1 MDPVIE
7 NYVQED
13 NCLKFTLQQADVSIA
28 NGLRRI
34 IISEIPC
41 LVFRTSPHSNNQLSI
56 HVNTSRMNNEII
68 KQRISCIPIHIDD
81 LETFDVDDY
90 IVEADLKNDEESV
103 KYLTTGDFKVKYNDK
118 ELTRDAVVKMFPP
131 DPITGDFIDIVRLR
145 PGIKNAKDGEH
156 VKLSMKMSIATAKQD
171 SSFNV
176 ASTCS
181 YRGTPDETKIQET
194 WTKKSEELKTNNI
207 DGEEIEK
214 METDWRLLDAKRI
227 VIPNSFDFVIESVGQ
242 FTEKDIVSKAARVM
256 IGKIDKLNVD
266 VSEKKDDIIRVSES
280 TIPNSYDLT
289 LLGEDYTLGK
299 VIEFVLFTK
308 HFKKTLNYCGFRK
321 PHPHIEQSVIRIGF
335 IAKTDLEGVITLL
348 KNTCDDA
355 RTIYTNLL
363 EQIRQL

>member
-7 NYVQED
+7 NINQED
-13 NCLKFTLQQADVSIA
+13 NTLKFTLQQADVSIA

-41 LVFRTSPHSNNQLSI
+41 VVFRTSPHANNQVSI
-56 HVNTSRMNNEII
+56 DVNTSRMNNEII

-81 LETFDVDDY
+81 LGTFDVDDY
-90 IVEADLKNDEESV
+90 IVEADLKNDKESV
-103 KYLTTGDFKVKYNDK
+103 EYLTTGDFKVKFNDK
-118 ELTRDAVVKMFPP
+118 ELSKDAVEKMFPP

-156 VKLSMKMSIATAKQD
+156 VKLSMKMSIATAKED

-181 YRGTPDETKIQET
+181 YRATPDETKIQET
-194 WTKKSEELKTNNI
+194 WTKKSEELKSN
-207 DGEEIEK
+207 DLDDEQIEK
-214 METDWRLLDAKRI
+214 MEKDWRLLDAKRI
-227 VIPNSFDFVIESVGQ
+227 IIPNSFDFVIESVGQ
-242 FTEKDIVSKAARVM
+242 FTEIDIVNKAAIVM
-256 IGKIDKLNVD
+256 IGKINKLDAD
-266 VSEKKDDIIRVSES
+266 VSEKKGDIIRVSDS

-308 HFKKTLNYCGFRK
+308 HFNTTLNYCGFRK
-321 PHPHIEQSVIRIGF
+321 PHPHIEKSVIRIGF
-335 IAKTDLEGVITLL
+335 TVETDLEGVIALL
-348 KNTCDDA
+348 KETCEDA
-355 RTIYTNLL
+355 KTIYTKLV
-363 EQIRQL
+363 EQMKQL